1 MFLAFLILQ
10 FYIYIFLYCNRYC
23 LYPAFQNSVYNSA
36 QSICQG
42 YPNCLEYS
50 LCNMFVSTVV
60 RAASN
65 MVEVF
70 VDGKPVEV
78 EPGTTVLQV

>member
-1 MFLAFLILQ
+1 MYFLG
-10 FYIYIFLYCNRYC
+10 RT
-23 LYPAFQNSVYNSA
+23 P
-36 QSICQG
+36 
-42 YPNCLEYS
+42 
-50 LCNMFVSTVV
+50 V

-78 EPGTTVLQV
+78 EPGTTVLQVRNWSFYCIYLLILKFQMVPT

>member
-1 MFLAFLILQ
+1 M
-10 FYIYIFLYCNRYC
+10 
-23 LYPAFQNSVYNSA
+23 SVRTS
-36 QSICQG
+36 
-42 YPNCLEYS
+42 
-50 LCNMFVSTVV
+50 V

-78 EPGTTVLQV
+78 EAGTTVLQVRSVSSLSYKLIQMLLL

>member
-1 MFLAFLILQ
+1 MAANLT
-10 FYIYIFLYCNRYC
+10 
-23 LYPAFQNSVYNSA
+23 SVF
-36 QSICQG
+36 
-42 YPNCLEYS
+42 PL
-50 LCNMFVSTVV
+50 LVRTPV

-78 EPGTTVLQV
+78 EPGTTVLQVWNGRIYLLKIIHVVALLCTVYLH